1 MSDNEQKP
9 AFSLKLSHQGL
20 LLVIALL
27 AIEFVFVGSLLNLLH
42 AAEVEAR
49 SQEHFR
55 KIIGAT
61 NRLIELN
68 YVAVYAIRDYVATK
82 DRYHERKYDASVKE
96 MKRSLDVLEKSL
108 KTEPYQLELVHRI
121 RSKFNVA
128 FSVADRARDVIDG
141 NGSLLELADIMKS
154 KGEFQQLNRQLIPD
168 FQDLLR
174 AERRIE
180 EKSPALQR
188 KWREETKKLLTWGL
202 VLNVVIAIAIA
213 SFFTRSIITRL
224 AVLVDNT
231 RRLQAREA
239 LRPRLAGND
248 EIAQLDR
255 VFHDMAFELTEAARK
270 EQLALN
276 DAKDA
281 EARIRQVINSMP
293 TGVLSTDRGGT
304 ILFANPRV
312 SSMFGYSTSD
322 LRGMHFSKLLP
333 TVELRRGE
341 EGGGMPHLYNEL
353 KDKSMEVRATTS
365 SNTQVDVDLSITPF
379 DIKGEKRFL
388 ITLLDIT
395 EKLEILRMRQ
405 AFVAMVSH
413 ELRTPLN
420 SVQGFLELLE
430 MGVFGDLSNEARDG
444 SVRASANI
452 ERLITL
458 INDLLDLEKI
468 ESGTISL
475 TPDDCDVGETVK
487 RAVDA
492 VNDLADK
499 KKIKIE
505 IAEMPESTYYFD
517 QDRIVQVLVNFLS
530 NALKFTPEGGEIT
543 ITSQERSSAK
553 SGGENILELSVL
565 DQGPGIPPLYR
576 DIIFER
582 FQQVKDESGHK
593 GGTGLGLAICKAI
606 VEQHKGSIGV
616 DCDRE
621 IGSRFWFTIPADW
634 DIDEDGDD
642 TQT

>member
-333 TVELRRGE
+333 TVDLRRGE

-475 TPDDCDVGETVK
+475 TPDDCDVGATVK

-553 SGGENILELSVL
+553 SGGENILELSVV

>member
-353 KDKSMEVRATTS
+353 KDNSMEVRATTS

-530 NALKFTPEGGEIT
+530 NALKFTPE
-543 ITSQERSSAK
+543 
-553 SGGENILELSVL
+553 
-565 DQGPGIPPLYR
+565 
-576 DIIFER
+576 
-582 FQQVKDESGHK
+582 
-593 GGTGLGLAICKAI
+593 
-606 VEQHKGSIGV
+606 
-616 DCDRE
+616 
-621 IGSRFWFTIPADW
+621 
-634 DIDEDGDD
+634 
-642 TQT
+642 

>member
-121 RSKFNVA
+121 RSKFNIA

-333 TVELRRGE
+333 TVDLRRGE

-505 IAEMPESTYYFD
+505 IAEMPENTYYFD

-553 SGGENILELSVL
+553 SGGENILELSVV

-616 DCDRE
+616 DCDCE

-634 DIDEDGDD
+634 DIDDD
-642 TQT
+642 DDAVQT

>member
-543 ITSQERSSAK
+543 IKSQERSSAK
-553 SGGENILELSVL
+553 SGGENILELSVV